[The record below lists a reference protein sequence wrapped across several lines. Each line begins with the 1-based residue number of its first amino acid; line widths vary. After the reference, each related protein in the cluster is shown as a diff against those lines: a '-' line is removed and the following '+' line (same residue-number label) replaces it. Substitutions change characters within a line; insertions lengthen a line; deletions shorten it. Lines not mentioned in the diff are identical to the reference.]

1 MLLPYEKY
9 NPGRGED
16 AEVIK
21 PDSQEL
27 CDDKSKMCVE
37 GGFECITRLTRVEKV
52 SEGTWIQY

>member
-27 CDDKSKMCVE
+27 CDDKSKRCVE
-37 GGFECITRLTRVEKV
+37 GGFGYNTRLTRVEKV
-52 SEGTWIQY
+52 SEGTWRRY